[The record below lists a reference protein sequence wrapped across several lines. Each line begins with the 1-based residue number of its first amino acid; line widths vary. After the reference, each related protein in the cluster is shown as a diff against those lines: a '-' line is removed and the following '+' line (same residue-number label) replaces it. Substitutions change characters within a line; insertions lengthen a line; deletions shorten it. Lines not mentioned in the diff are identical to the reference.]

1 MVETKNMD
9 KKKIFS
15 KWLPYLVALALFAI
29 IACVYCAPEFEGKV
43 VYAGDTINAN
53 SAVRESVQYRKDTG
67 NNTWWT
73 GAMFSGMPNYQIG
86 GGRYASATLMK
97 PLNKLFHPSATHL
110 HLVFLMYFCCFFA
123 LLRSFKVDKWLS
135 IVGALAIG
143 FSSYFFIIEAA
154 GHATKAWSIPLMSV
168 VVGGFFLIF
177 KKQYAL
183 GAALT
188 MIFVS
193 VGFSPHP
200 QMAYYIFM
208 LIGVLFCA
216 ELYIHIKEKR
226 YKDLLISTLLF
237 AGSVVVGMGTGMANI
252 FANSEYMTETMRGGH
267 SDLVQVAEGE
277 KKSDGLDIK
286 YATDWSYGIDE
297 SLTFMIPGFMG
308 TASGYDVGTDSH
320 LYETLVKNGVSKAD
334 AKSFCQSAPT
344 YWGEQPFT
352 VGSVYAGAIVCFL
365 FVLGLLIVNGP
376 YKWALLVATFF
387 SFALAWGKN
396 WMWLT
401 ELFFEY
407 FPLYSKFR
415 SVSSI
420 LIVAE
425 VTVPLLGFLALK
437 QIMDGTIDKKIINK
451 NLYISAGIT
460 GGLCLIFA
468 LFGGS
473 LFTFTSSNDA
483 NIASQLP
490 GWAFSA
496 IIEERSIMFRTDSF
510 RSFLFIMLSAATVWL
525 FTNNLIKKSWMIA
538 VLGVLVVADMWPVNK
553 RFLNESNFVTAK
565 QNQSAF
571 AMKPYEQAILTD
583 KDPHFR
589 VLNLTT
595 STFNDART
603 SYYLKSIGGYSAA
616 KLRRY
621 QDIIDQY
628 LSKMDMD
635 VISMLNAKYFIVADD
650 EGKAVPQRNPYAMGN
665 AWFVDTLL
673 VAENANQEC
682 AALGSINLKTT
693 AVMDKEFAGY
703 VQNFTPVQGDDAQI
717 ALTSYAPDVLTYK
730 SASGKAGTA
739 VFSEIYY
746 PYGWKAYIDNE
757 PVDIFRVNYLLR
769 AINIPAGNHDIRF
782 EFRPDSVRKGD
793 TLSLI
798 FVGIMYAS
806 ILAMIVVAVIRCR
819 KNCVK
824 G

>member
-1 MVETKNMD
+1 MNKN
-9 KKKIFS
+9 KIFS
-15 KWLPYLVALALFAI
+15 KSLPYIVALAIFAV
-29 IACVYCAPEFEGKV
+29 IACVYCAPEFQGKV
-43 VYAGDTINAN
+43 VYAGDTVNAN
-53 SAVRESVQYRKDTG
+53 AAARESVQYRKETG

-73 GAMFSGMPNYQIG
+73 GSMFSGMPNYQVG
-86 GGRYASATLMK
+86 GGRYSSAQLMK
-97 PLNKLFHPSATHL
+97 PLNKLFHPSPTKL
-110 HLVFLMYFCCFFA
+110 HFVFLMYFCCFFA

-168 VVGGFFLIF
+168 VVGGFFLVF
-177 KKQYAL
+177 RKKYAL

-200 QMAYYIFM
+200 QMAYYMFM
-208 LIGVLFCA
+208 LIGVLYCA
-216 ELYIHIKEKR
+216 ELFIHIKEKK
-226 YKDLLISTLLF
+226 YKELLLGTLIF
-237 AGSVVVGMGTGMANI
+237 AGSVIVGMGTGMSNI
-252 FANSEYMTETMRGGH
+252 FANSEYVTETMRGGH
-267 SDLVQVAEGE
+267 SDLDQPVEGE

-334 AKSFCQSAPT
+334 AKAFCQSAPT

-365 FVLGLLIVNGP
+365 FVLGLLIVKGP

-387 SFALAWGKN
+387 SFALSWGKN

-401 ELFFEY
+401 ELFFEW
-407 FPLYSKFR
+407 FPLYNKFR

-425 VTVPLLGFLALK
+425 VTIPLLGFLAVK
-437 QIMDGTIDKKIINK
+437 QIMDGTIEKSVINRK
-451 NLYISAGIT
+451 LYISAGIT
-460 GGLCLIFA
+460 GGLCLLFA
-468 LFGGS
+468 LFGKS
-473 LFTFTSSNDA
+473 LFTFTSSYDS
-483 NIASQLP
+483 NIAAQLP
-490 GWAFSA
+490 AWAYDA
-496 IIEERSIMFRTDSF
+496 IVQQRAIMFRDDSF
-510 RSFLFIMLSAATVWL
+510 RSFLFILLSAATVWL
-525 FTNNLIKKSWMIA
+525 FANNLIKKSWMIA
-538 VLGVLVVADMWPVNK
+538 LLGILVVADMWPVNK
-553 RFLNESNFVTAK
+553 RFLNDGNFVTKK
-565 QNQSAF
+565 QNQNAF
-571 AMKPYEQAILTD
+571 TMKPYEQAILSD

-628 LSKMDMD
+628 LSKMDMG
-635 VISMLNAKYFIVADD
+635 VISMLNAKYFIVPDD
-650 EGKAVPQRNPYAMGN
+650 EGQAVPQRNPYAMGN
-665 AWFVDTLL
+665 AWFVDTLV

-682 AALGSINLKTT
+682 AALGVINLNTT
-693 AVMDKEFAGY
+693 AVVDKEFAKY
-703 VQNFTPVQGDDAQI
+703 VTNFTPLLSESAQI
-717 ALTSYAPDVLTYK
+717 KLTSYAPDVLTYQ
-730 SASGKAGTA
+730 SSSDKAGTA
-739 VFSEIYY
+739 IFSEIYY
-746 PYGWKAYIDNE
+746 PYGWKAYIDGE
-757 PVDIFRVNYLLR
+757 KVDIFRANYLLR
-769 AINIPAGNHDIRF
+769 AVNIPAGNHEIRF

-798 FVGIMYAS
+798 FIGIMYAS
-806 ILAMIVVAVIRCR
+806 VAAMIVVAVVRYR
-819 KNCVK
+819 KKRECAE
-824 G
+824 